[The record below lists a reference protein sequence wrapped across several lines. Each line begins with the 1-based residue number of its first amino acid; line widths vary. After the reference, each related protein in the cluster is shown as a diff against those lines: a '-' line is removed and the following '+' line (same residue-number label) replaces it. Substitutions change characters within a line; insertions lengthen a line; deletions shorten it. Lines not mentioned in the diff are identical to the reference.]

1 MSLYANSPLQ
11 VGDGHVDHAY
21 WGRPEDMTMN
31 RPAFK
36 ITTSKPGSDLAAE
49 TAAALAATSIAFKQ
63 TNPAYASILLKHAEE
78 LYEFADKYRG
88 KYSDSITN
96 AASFYKSFS
105 GYNDELV
112 WGAAWLYKATKK
124 QEYLTKAE
132 RYYYLFGMN
141 AKPWTFSWDDKKA
154 GTQVLLAEITGKAGY
169 KQNTQTYL
177 DSWLPG
183 RDVTYTPKKLA
194 WRDQWGPT
202 RYAANTAFLALVA
215 SDIGIQPNAYRTFA
229 RKQIHYMLGDSGR
242 SFVVGFGKNP
252 PLRPHHRSSSCPNK
266 PAKCDWNNLNS
277 AGPNPQT
284 LTGALVGGPDKNDN
298 FKDDRKDYI
307 QNEVATDYN
316 AGFQSAVAGLK
327 HLSIV

>member
-1 MSLYANSPLQ
+1 
-11 VGDGHVDHAY
+11 VDHAY
-21 WGRPEDMTMN
+21 WGRPEDMTMK

-49 TAAALAATSIAFKQ
+49 TAAALAATSIIFKD
-63 TNPAYASILLKHAEE
+63 TNQDYATKLVKHAEE
-78 LYEFADKYRG
+78 LYEFADLYRG

-96 AASFYKSFS
+96 AASFYNSYS

-124 QEYLTKAE
+124 SEYLSKAE
-132 RYYYLFGMN
+132 SYYQQFGMSG
-141 AKPWTFSWDDKKA
+141 KPWTFSWDDKKA
-154 GTQVLLAEITGKAGY
+154 GVQLLLAELTGNSNY
-169 KQNTQTYL
+169 KRDVQSYV

-183 RDVTYTPKKLA
+183 RDVTYTPKGLA
-194 WRDQWGPT
+194 WRDQWGPN

-215 SDIGIQPNAYRTFA
+215 ADNGIKPDEYRTFA

-242 SFVVGFGKNP
+242 SFVVGFGNNP
-252 PLRPHHRSSSCPNK
+252 PKKPHHRSSSCPDK
-266 PAKCDWNNLNS
+266 PAPCNHNNLN
-277 AGPNPQT
+277 APGPNPQT

-298 FKDDRKDYI
+298 FKDDRNDYI

-316 AGFQSAVAGLK
+316 AGFQSALAGLK
-327 HLSIV
+327 HLAIV